1 MTTDRPDQPIIISD
15 QPTATEAA
23 LLLQL
28 RNRQRL
34 RDRERGD
41 QIIAEAIRRAGGGLG
56 RGGGGVVGGGWE

>member
-15 QPTATEAA
+15 QPTATEVA

-34 RDRERGD
+34 REREQSDRT
-41 QIIAEAIRRAGGGLG
+41 ITEAIRRAG
-56 RGGGGVVGGGWE
+56 VG

>member
-41 QIIAEAIRRAGGGLG
+41 RIIAEAIRRAG
-56 RGGGGVVGGGWE
+56 VET